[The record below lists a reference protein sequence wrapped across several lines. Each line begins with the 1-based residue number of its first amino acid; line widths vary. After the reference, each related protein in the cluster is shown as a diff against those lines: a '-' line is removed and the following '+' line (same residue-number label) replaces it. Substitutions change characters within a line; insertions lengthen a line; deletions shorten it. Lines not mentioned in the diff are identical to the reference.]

1 MTQIWHYFFD
11 LGQSTLPLV
20 AGKHH
25 LGLVLL
31 SFAVAAIGAYT
42 SLLTLARSNSYRRFL
57 FRQSW
62 LFVSAVIAGL
72 TVWSMHFIGMLAFQI
87 PLAIEHH
94 VGLTILSVVP
104 AIAAN
109 WFALG
114 TQLKTSSVTVPSI
127 GRSLLAGAV
136 LGLGIGGMHYI
147 GMAAMQFDGKLL
159 YHVGWF
165 VTSLFVALSLGVI
178 AMLTYR
184 NLAQYDQRSQI
195 DRFASRLL
203 PATVIALAISG
214 MHYTA
219 MTAARFYGVSGDTAA
234 HNHTHWLAY
243 FIGFA
248 AIVTTCVAVI
258 GTKVDKRLYLQAK
271 SQREADQIIHTLATQ
286 DSLTQLAN
294 RQQLLEHLAKLN
306 GEFFALII
314 FDLDKFKGLNNTYG
328 ASYGDMM
335 LQQVAE
341 RLRQINVFTART
353 GGNEFVIV
361 LPCPQNATPNKAAN
375 ATLER
380 VKSIQQK
387 LEQPY
392 QLGHFTHLCTVT
404 IGMTRFHAGDSPDAI
419 LGEASLALSQA
430 KLHHHH
436 SGIEVF
442 HPELAANAANRV
454 ALESDLREALV
465 KQQLA
470 LFVQGQ
476 VNANAEFIGAEGLL
490 RWQHPQRGWIS
501 PAEFIPLAEDTG
513 LIIQIGRWVID
524 QACQV
529 LQQWQQHPATAH
541 LTLAINVSARQF
553 QQPDFVDNLTRTIRN
568 YAINPQRLK
577 LEVTESLMLHDVE
590 LVAEKMRAITNLGVH
605 FAIDD
610 FGTGYSS
617 LSYLAELPFETLKI
631 DISFVRDMLT
641 QPSIASI
648 VRAIVQL
655 AASLNLTTVAEG
667 VETDKQKNY
676 LAELGCEALQGYLFS
691 CPEPVESFTQK
702 LHKH

>member
-1 MTQIWHYFFD
+1 MTQLWHHFFD
-11 LGQSTLPLV
+11 LGQSVLPLIT
-20 AGKHH
+20 GEHH

-31 SFAVAAIGAYT
+31 SFGVAAIGAYT
-42 SLLTLARSNSYRRFL
+42 SLLTLARSNSYRRVL

-94 VGLTILSVVP
+94 VGLTVISVVP

-114 TQLKTSSVTVPSI
+114 TQLKTSSAATPSI
-127 GRSLLAGAV
+127 GRSLWAGAA

-147 GMAAMQFDGKLL
+147 GMAAIQFDGVLL

-184 NLAQYDQRSQI
+184 SLAQYDQRSQI
-195 DRFASRLL
+195 DRVASRLL

-219 MTAARFYGVSGDTAA
+219 MTAARFYGVSGDAAA
-234 HNHTHWLAY
+234 HNHSHWLAY

-248 AIVTTCVAVI
+248 AIVATCVAVI
-258 GTKVDKRLYLQAK
+258 GTKVDKRLYLHAK
-271 SQREADQIIHTLATQ
+271 SQREADQIIHNLATQ

-294 RQQLLEHLAKLN
+294 RQQLLEHLGQLK
-306 GEFFALII
+306 GDFFALII
-314 FDLDKFKGLNNTYG
+314 LDLDKFKALNNTYG
-328 ASYGDMM
+328 ATYGDMM

-341 RLRQINVFTART
+341 RLRQLKIFAART

-361 LPCPQNATPNKAAN
+361 LPCPHGATTAIAAN
-375 ATLER
+375 TTFER
-380 VKSIQQK
+380 IKTIQQQ

-392 QLGHFTHLCTVT
+392 QLGHFTHLCTVSVG
-404 IGMTRFHAGDSPDAI
+404 ITRFHAGDSPDAI

-442 HPELAANAANRV
+442 RSELAANAANRV
-454 ALESDLREALV
+454 ALENDLRQALAQ
-465 KQQLA
+465 QQLA

-476 VNANAEFIGAEGLL
+476 VNAAGEFVGAEGLL
-490 RWQHPQRGWIS
+490 RWQHPQRGWVS

-513 LIIQIGRWVID
+513 LIIQIGRWVIE

-529 LQQWQQHPATAH
+529 LQQWQQNPATAH

-553 QQPDFVDNLTRTIRN
+553 QQPDFVDNLTRTISN
-568 YAINPQRLK
+568 YSVNPKYLK
-577 LEVTESLMLHDVE
+577 LEVTESLMLHDIE
-590 LVAEKMRAITNLGVH
+590 LVAEKMRAITTVGVH

-648 VRAIVQL
+648 VRAIVKL

-667 VETDKQKNY
+667 VETAEQKAY
-676 LAELGCEALQGYLFS
+676 LTDLGCEVLQGYLFS
-691 CPEPVESFTQK
+691 RPEPIESFNAQ
-702 LHKH
+702 LRKH